1 MVFSN
6 EVRSTFTAMS
16 SPTLLSDHVYVVEMR
31 NSYKVVVG
39 KTEGNRPCGRPG
51 HRLEEDM

>member
-39 KTEGNRPCGRPG
+39 RTEGNRPCGRPG